1 MSENN
6 GKQNLEE
13 SYTNKYQKHI
23 ACSYGYKLVCV
34 DDMFSKPFKTYL
46 GKDAVSKYCC
56 ELMKKHFN
64 KEVVMAK
71 GDNED
76 FKNSTKCWVFDKGY
90 VGTDVNVSDHY
101 HITGKYRSSVYRD
114 CKVNIK
120 LNHKIPIVF
129 NNLNNDGSHLIIQ
142 ELGKF
147 NYKISVI
154 PNELEKYTR
163 FTISNKLTFIDNF
176 QLLSFS
182 LDSLVKNLSKNDFK
196 YLSQEF
202 DKIKIDLV
210 EQKGFYPY
218 EFMADFEMFKE
229 ELHSK
234 EKFYSTLT
242 DRKITDKEY
251 EHVFTVWNNFEVKTV
266 KDYHNLYLK
275 FDVLLL
281 AAVFENFIISWK
293 IMDYIQVIIWA
304 HQF

>member
-1 MSENN
+1 MIRLK
-6 GKQNLEE
+6 GL
-13 SYTNKYQKHI
+13 
-23 ACSYGYKLVCV
+23 
-34 DDMFSKPFKTYL
+34 PFKTYL

-129 NNLNNDGSHLIIQ
+129 NNLNNDGSHLIMQ

-147 NYKISVI
+147 NYKISVT

-163 FTISNKLTFIDNF
+163 FTISNKLSFIDNF

-196 YLSQEF
+196 H
-202 DKIKIDLV
+202 
-210 EQKGFYPY
+210 
-218 EFMADFEMFKE
+218 AFE
-229 ELHSK
+229 S
-234 EKFYSTLT
+234 
-242 DRKITDKEY
+242 R
-251 EHVFTVWNNFEVKTV
+251 
-266 KDYHNLYLK
+266 
-275 FDVLLL
+275 
-281 AAVFENFIISWK
+281 
-293 IMDYIQVIIWA
+293 IW
-304 HQF
+304 